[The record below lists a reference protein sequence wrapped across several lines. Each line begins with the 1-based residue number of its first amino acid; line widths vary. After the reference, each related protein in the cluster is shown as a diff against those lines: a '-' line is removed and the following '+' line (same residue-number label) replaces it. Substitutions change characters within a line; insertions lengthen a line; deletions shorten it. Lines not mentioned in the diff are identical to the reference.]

1 MQNNIGEARRS
12 YGIRIGREVT
22 QDAAAEMFGV
32 SPSGYKKWEQ
42 GVGKLNGEILCAIAD
57 KYGCSTDYLLCRT
70 DDPTPFP
77 ASSPKAAETAE
88 EERLVSA
95 YHKCTKRERLAVLN
109 TAEAMADDGVAKN
122 MDDGRAE
129 EAIGA

>member
-12 YGIRIGREVT
+12 YALTVGKFT
-22 QDAAAEMFGV
+22 QDDAASFFGV
-32 SPSGYKKWEQ
+32 ASSTYKGWEQ

-77 ASSPKAAETAE
+77 VSPPQIAETAE

-95 YHKCTKRERLAVLN
+95 YRRCTKRERLAVLN
-109 TAEAMADDGVAKN
+109 TAETMAEDGAAKN
-122 MDDGRAE
+122 IDDGRAA
-129 EAIGA
+129 EAMGA